1 VLLIRREESMPLQQ
15 SQPTVL
21 VVEDVG
27 LVRLN
32 LALHLQ
38 DAGFRVLEAAS
49 AEDAIAVLEAA
60 TAPVHIVLTD
70 LNMPGSRGGAEL
82 LQWLTANRPDIIRA
96 VCSAH
101 AGLRPIEEV
110 SAANLVFEK
119 PFDAGRLSRDLW
131 AALAS

>member
-1 VLLIRREESMPLQQ
+1 MPLWE
-15 SQPTVL
+15 SQPTIL

-38 DAGFRVLEAAS
+38 DAGFRVLEAAN
-49 AEDAIAVLEAA
+49 AEDAIAVLEDANS
-60 TAPVHIVLTD
+60 TVHIVLTD
-70 LNMPGSRGGAEL
+70 LNMPGARGGAEL
-82 LQWLTANRPDIIRA
+82 LKWLTANRPEIVRA

-131 AALAS
+131 AALAR